1 MEQMSSRYALPSYA
15 RVFQK
20 GWQVNNG
27 MHCAGDAQTIP
38 PQQVA
43 TAAPGGVKVKNPKRP
58 GRQGKTTQWL
68 SELHR
73 FIPRFIPV
81 NEDGFY
87 IQVRIL
93 SNNHPTAP
101 PY

>member
-1 MEQMSSRYALPSYA
+1 MEQMSSRYAVPFCA

-27 MHCAGDAQTIP
+27 MHCAGGAQTTP
-38 PQQVA
+38 QQQVA
-43 TAAPGGVKVKNPKRP
+43 TAAPGGANVKNPKRP
-58 GRQGKTTQWL
+58 GRQGKTTQWI

-73 FIPRFIPV
+73 LIPRFIPV
-81 NEDGFY
+81 SADGFY

-101 PY
+101 HY